1 MDKIVLRNM
10 EFWGRIGCLPEEK
23 TNDARYLVTVTLYV
37 DEIKG
42 AESDRLE
49 DTIDYSKVFDIAKDV
64 IESEPMN
71 LIEYA
76 AGRIAREV
84 KARYEDIARVK
95 VTISKPDAP
104 IDGVFETMEVTIE
117 R

>member
-23 TNDARYLVTVTLYV
+23 TKDARYLVTVELFI
-37 DEIKG
+37 DEIAG
-42 AESDRLE
+42 ADSDRLS
-49 DTIDYSKVFDIAKDV
+49 DTVDYSKVFEIARDV
-64 IESEPMN
+64 IESGPMD

-84 KARYEDIARVK
+84 KARYAEVSRAA